1 MKKNRRM
8 SSSGIQIENTLSMAV
23 QQRNH
28 RRNPIHLIV
37 IAVFGAAGS
46 ILTFLSM
53 FQPKYYSAALYGIL
67 AAELLICLVMAIFP
81 ERSRPLR
88 IGALLLYIGL
98 LYLFRTAFYEGFICI
113 VNTVYK
119 VIYMT
124 DWERFTVSGELS
136 EAYTVTVFLLLV
148 FAPILYMICNATIRF
163 QNFFLGLI
171 ATFPYVEI
179 GFYFGVPANHFFA
192 SMLLAFWFSMA
203 SLHLADFGAF
213 HGKGQNSFLRR
224 ENSFFPVSSMRFMVT
239 EKIGLSVLTAVMLIC
254 LLSQQFLDITGYQ
267 RSDQIKTMRNDMQ
280 DFMAS
285 VMLGD
290 EDSSSE
296 LWKSL
301 WVNRKQKDDRVV
313 VSLGEKARQEFD
325 HVSVSGMTLSDLPEG
340 RIYMKYC
347 TGEEYDG
354 NNWRIPKDS
363 VYSRHDVFRYFEEL
377 NYYPQEFLYENLTL
391 GYKPDITITLRKTD
405 DIISKC
411 IPYAV
416 QGNETILFSYDNNC
430 ASFPLS
436 YQVAGNQDYE
446 NLLQRTEHY
455 YFSEPNFYLKCRPQN
470 RDLFSQMFDYNV
482 FTEMQLTTMWD
493 SAQTFSEKTM
503 EANLLCNYGY
513 TDYVLE
519 TDTQL
524 PDTAAMDNVRN
535 KYATLLDSFDASA
548 ATAAD
553 TITFLQGIRAALASE
568 MTYTLSPGRTPAE
581 WDFVEYF
588 LMENQ
593 KGYCMHYATAGV
605 ILARMAGIPARYCE
619 GYMIDCTTNSSL
631 KTAQQDGKTIYTV
644 DVLDS
649 NAHAWG
655 EFYISGWGWIPFEFT
670 YTQYEPPEETL
681 PATEPVTEPI
691 ATIVSEV
698 TSYVPLPSELIMTE
712 TITETIPNGPEALG
726 GSGFA
731 RKILIPILTVLG
743 VIALMIFIILLIA
756 RIRVYAIRRRN
767 KQFSQKNRNAA
778 ALCAYAYLLR
788 LLAYCDVNIHANRL
802 SDIVQDGME
811 QCGKFLGSYDLEA
824 AISVAGKAKY
834 SHHMITA
841 EELQLLIR
849 TARQL
854 AHGIYDAAGT
864 AERLKLKFFLH
875 FV

>member
-1 MKKNRRM
+1 MKQNKKV
-8 SSSGIQIENTLSMAV
+8 SPSGILIENTLSMAV

-28 RRNPIHLIV
+28 RRNPIQLIM

-53 FQPKYYSAALYGIL
+53 FQPKCHPAVLYGIL
-67 AAELLICLVMAIFP
+67 AAELLLCLVMALFP
-81 ERSRPLR
+81 QRCRPLR
-88 IGALLLYIGL
+88 IGVLLLYIGL
-98 LYLFRTAFYEGFICI
+98 LYVFRHAFYDGFICL

-119 VIYMT
+119 AIYMT
-124 DWERFTVSGELS
+124 DWDRFTVSGELT
-136 EAYTVTVFLLLV
+136 EAYAVTVFLVLA
-148 FAPILYMICNATIRF
+148 FAPILYMICNAAIRF
-163 QNFFLGLI
+163 QNFFLALI

-179 GFYFGVPANHFFA
+179 GFYFGVPADHFCA

-203 SLHLADFGAF
+203 SIHLADLGSF

-224 ENSFFPVSSMRFMVT
+224 DNSFFPVSSMRFMVT
-239 EKIGLSVLTAVMLIC
+239 EKIGISVLAFVMVLC
-254 LLSQQFLDITGYQ
+254 LLLQQILDITGYQ
-267 RSDQIKTMRNDMQ
+267 RSDKIKTMRSNMQ

-290 EDSSSE
+290 DSSSSE

-354 NNWRIPKDS
+354 SSWRIPEAS
-363 VYSRHDVFRYFEEL
+363 VYGTHDVFRCFEEL
-377 NYYPQEFLYENLTL
+377 DYYPQEFLYENLMP
-391 GYKPDITITLRKTD
+391 GQQSDISMTLRQTE

-416 QGNETILFSYDNNC
+416 SGDEALQFSHDNN
-430 ASFPLS
+430 AATFPLS
-436 YQVAGNQDYE
+436 YRIAGNQDYE

-455 YFSEPNFYLKCRPQN
+455 FFSEPNSYLHCRPQN
-470 RDLFSQMFDYNV
+470 QDFFSQMFDFNV
-482 FTEMQLTTMWD
+482 FNDMEMTIRWD
-493 SAQTFSEKTM
+493 SPQLFSEKTM
-503 EANLLCNYGY
+503 EANLLCYYGY
-513 TDYVLE
+513 TDYVQE
-519 TDTQL
+519 TDTQI
-524 PDTAAMDNVRN
+524 PDTPAMEHVRS
-535 KYATLLDSFDASA
+535 KYDALLRSYDPSA

-553 TITFLQGIRAALASE
+553 TITFLQEIRAALARE
-568 MTYTLSPGRTPAE
+568 MTYTLAPGRTPAD

-588 LMENQ
+588 LTENR

-619 GYMIDCTTNSSL
+619 GYMIDCTTNTSL
-631 KTAQQDGKTIYTV
+631 KTTEQNGETIYTV

-655 EFYISGWGWIPFEFT
+655 EFYLSGWGWIPFEFT
-670 YTQYEPPEETL
+670 YTQYEPPQETM
-681 PATEPVTEPI
+681 PATEPATEPPM
-691 ATIVSEV
+691 TVVSEV
-698 TSYVPLPSELIMTE
+698 TSYVPMPTE
-712 TITETIPNGPEALG
+712 MVTMTETIPNDVQPDG
-726 GSGFA
+726 GSEIV
-731 RKILIPILTVLG
+731 RKIFLPILMVLG
-743 VIALMIFIILLIA
+743 VAVLIISIILLIA
-756 RIRVYAIRRRN
+756 RVRVYALRKRN
-767 KQFSQKNRNAA
+767 KQFSQKDRNAA
-778 ALCAYAYLLR
+778 AHCAYAYLLR
-788 LLAYCDVNIHANRL
+788 LLAYCDVNIHAQRL
-802 SDIVQDGME
+802 SDIAQDGME
-811 QCGKFLGSYDLEA
+811 RCGKFLGNYDLDA
-824 AISVAGKAKY
+824 AIAVAGKAKY
-834 SHHMITA
+834 SPHMVTA

>member
-1 MKKNRRM
+1 MKQNKQVLQ
-8 SSSGIQIENTLSMAV
+8 SGILIENTLSMAV

-28 RRNPIHLIV
+28 RRNPIHLII

-53 FQPKYYSAALYGIL
+53 FQPECHPAVLYGIL
-67 AAELLICLVMAIFP
+67 AAELLLCLVMTLFP
-81 ERSRPLR
+81 QKSRPLR
-88 IGALLLYIGL
+88 IGVLLLYIGL
-98 LYLFRTAFYEGFICI
+98 LYVFRQAFYDGFICL

-124 DWERFTVSGELS
+124 DWDRFTVSGELT
-136 EAYTVTVFLLLV
+136 EAYAVTVFLLFV
-148 FAPILYMICNATIRF
+148 FAPILYMICNAAIRF
-163 QNFFLGLI
+163 QNFFLALI

-179 GFYFGVPANHFFA
+179 GFYFGVPADHFCA

-203 SLHLADFGAF
+203 SIHLADFGAF

-239 EKIGLSVLTAVMLIC
+239 EKIGISVLAFVMVLC
-254 LLSQQFLDITGYQ
+254 LLLQQVLDMTGYQ
-267 RSDQIKTMRNDMQ
+267 RSDRIKTMRSNVQ
-280 DFMAS
+280 DYMAS
-285 VMLGD
+285 VMLSDG
-290 EDSSSE
+290 DSSSE

-301 WVNRKQKDDRVV
+301 WVNRKPKDDRVV

-340 RIYMKYC
+340 RIYLKYC

-354 NNWRIPKDS
+354 SSWRIPETS
-363 VYSRHDVFRYFEEL
+363 VYGNHDVFHYFEEL
-377 NYYPQEFLYENLTL
+377 NYYPQEFLYENLML
-391 GYKPDITITLRKTD
+391 GQRSDITMTIRQTD

-416 QGNETILFSYDNNC
+416 QGNEALRFSYDNNC
-430 ASFPLS
+430 TSFPLS
-436 YQVAGNQDYE
+436 YQIAGNQDYE

-455 YFSEPNFYLKCRPQN
+455 YFSESDFYLKCRPQN
-470 RDLFSQMFDYNV
+470 RDLFSQMFDYSV
-482 FTEMQLTTMWD
+482 FTDMEMTIRWD
-493 SAQTFSEKTM
+493 SPQIFSEKTM
-503 EANLLCNYGY
+503 EANLLSYYGY
-513 TDYVLE
+513 TDYVQE
-519 TDTQL
+519 TDTQI
-524 PDTAAMDNVRN
+524 PDTPAMEHVRS
-535 KYATLLDSFDASA
+535 KYDSLLRSFDASA

-553 TITFLQGIRAALASE
+553 TIAFLQEIRAVLASE
-568 MTYTLSPGRTPAE
+568 MTYTLAPGRTPADQ
-581 WDFVEYF
+581 DFVEYF
-588 LMENQ
+588 LTKNQ

-619 GYMIDCTTNSSL
+619 GYMIDCTTNTSL
-631 KTAQQDGKTIYTV
+631 KTTQQDGETIYTV

-655 EFYISGWGWIPFEFT
+655 EFYLSGWGWIPFEFT
-670 YTQYEPPEETL
+670 YTQYEPPQETM
-681 PATEPVTEPI
+681 PVTEPVTEPMM
-691 ATIVSEV
+691 TVVSEV
-698 TSYVPLPSELIMTE
+698 TSYVPMPSETITMTE
-712 TITETIPNGPEALG
+712 TVPNGTDADG
-726 GSGFA
+726 NDGSSIVRRIFLPVLA
-731 RKILIPILTVLG
+731 VLG
-743 VIALMIFIILLIA
+743 AAALIVSVILLIA
-756 RIRVYAIRRRN
+756 RIRVHALRKRN
-767 KQFSQKNRNAA
+767 RLFSQKDRNAA

-788 LLAYCDVNIHANRL
+788 LLAYCDVNIHAQRL
-802 SDIVQDGME
+802 SDIAQDGKE
-811 QCGKFLGSYDLEA
+811 KCGKFLGDYDLDA
-824 AISVAGKAKY
+824 AIAAAGKAKY
-834 SHHMITA
+834 SPHMVTA